1 MTRSDAKDI
10 QLYFSRIRPIY
21 HQLFNLAHAIAGNCD
36 QAEYCLQYA
45 MLDCWANG
53 DASANR
59 HGFRESLRSSVIRT
73 ALRMSQSEEGKSEF
87 DWDGLSAREEGAS
100 PVATFIVQEPMEARR
115 ILALRYGCGLTLRQI
130 ARLVGCEAGRVQTLL
145 RRFEARVRRRLS
157 GGDQRRAD
165 LLIAQAVRAQMALPC
180 PQAPEIGSV
189 LRTFQ
194 ADAAS
199 ITRPSRLPMRIL
211 HAVLALVLALLCILA
226 FWLTAVLMQPAQLEA
241 PTTQPVALEQAEAT
255 GD

>member
-1 MTRSDAKDI
+1 
-10 QLYFSRIRPIY
+10 
-21 HQLFNLAHAIAGNCD
+21 
-36 QAEYCLQYA
+36 
-45 MLDCWANG
+45 
-53 DASANR
+53 
-59 HGFRESLRSSVIRT
+59 
-73 ALRMSQSEEGKSEF
+73 
-87 DWDGLSAREEGAS
+87 
-100 PVATFIVQEPMEARR
+100 
-115 ILALRYGCGLTLRQI
+115 
-130 ARLVGCEAGRVQTLL
+130 
-145 RRFEARVRRRLS
+145 
-157 GGDQRRAD
+157 
-165 LLIAQAVRAQMALPC
+165 MALPC

-241 PTTQPVALEQAEAT
+241 PTTQPAALEQAEAT